1 MLSFIRIENY
11 AVIEALELE
20 FGPGLSVLTGETGAG
35 KSILV
40 DALGLAL
47 GDRADAGAV
56 RHGSARAEVNA
67 VFDCPRGHPAIA
79 WLSER
84 GLEDGDSCSLR
95 RTVSAEGRSRA
106 FVNNRPVS
114 LQDLRAL
121 GGRLV
126 DIHGQHAHQSLL
138 ASATQRKLLD
148 AHAGL
153 EGQAGATASAF
164 AAWRTAA
171 ADLKTQRESAAD
183 RSSRL
188 ELLRFELGEIDAL
201 DLTDD
206 EPARL
211 RAERERLANI
221 DRLVHGLSTA
231 LEHLY
236 ENETMSAHAGLVR
249 AHQALAA
256 IVEHDPE
263 LDEPCGQLGAAEI
276 EVNEVATTLLRY
288 RDRLEADPQ
297 RLEHL
302 NQRLNRIRTLA
313 RRHGVDE
320 TELAATAERLRRE
333 IGGLDASEQSLA
345 ALNER
350 VERAA
355 DDYRELAGALS
366 EERRRGALKLAEEV
380 SAQLRELGLPHGEF
394 RVAAGTRNGD
404 ATGIDRIEFEVRL
417 NPGLPFGALNRVA
430 SGGELSRIGLALEV
444 VATGA
449 SPIPTYVF
457 DEVDA
462 GIGGGVAEIVGRR
475 LGEIAV
481 HRQVLCVT
489 HLPQVASQGTEH
501 YRVTKHTDGSTSLAR
516 VHRLRGEERVEEL
529 SRMLGGLEITATVRA
544 HAEEMMERSS
554 SREPAT

>member
-56 RHGSARAEVNA
+56 RHGSSRAEISA
-67 VFDCPRGHPAIA
+67 VFDCPNGHPAIE

-84 GLEDGDSCSLR
+84 GLDDEDSCTLR
-95 RTVSAEGRSRA
+95 RTVGAEGRSRA

-121 GGRLV
+121 GAHLV

-138 ASATQRKLLD
+138 ASATQRQLLD

-153 EGQAGATASAF
+153 ERQAGDTAAAF
-164 AAWRTAA
+164 AAWRAAA
-171 ADLKTQRESAAD
+171 ADLRSQRDNAAD
-183 RSSRL
+183 RESRL
-188 ELLRFELGEIDAL
+188 ELLRYELGEIEAL
-201 DLTDD
+201 GLGDD

-211 RAERERLANI
+211 HAERERLANV

-236 ENETMSAHAGLVR
+236 ENETLSAHMGLVR

-256 IVEHDPE
+256 IVEHDSE
-263 LDEPCGQLGAAEI
+263 LDEPHTQLGAAEI
-276 EVNEVATTLLRY
+276 EVNEIATTLLRY
-288 RDRLEADPQ
+288 RDRLEADPE
-297 RLEHL
+297 RLEYL
-302 NQRLNRIRTLA
+302 NQRLNRVRTLA

-320 TELAATAERLRRE
+320 TELTATADRLRRE
-333 IGGLDASEQSLA
+333 IDSLDASELSLA

-350 VERAA
+350 VEQAA
-355 DDYRELAGALS
+355 GDYRELAEALS
-366 EERRRGALKLAEEV
+366 EGRRQGADRLADEV
-380 SAQLRELGLPHGEF
+380 TAQLRELGLPHGEL
-394 RVAAGTRNGD
+394 RVAVSSKNGD
-404 ATGIDRIEFEVRL
+404 ATGVDRIEFEVQL

-475 LGEIAV
+475 LREIAV

-501 YRVTKHTDGSTSLAR
+501 YRVTKHTDSSTSLAR
-516 VHRLRGEERVEEL
+516 VRRLSGEERVEEL
-529 SRMLGGLEITATVRA
+529 SRMLGGLDITATVRA
-544 HAEEMMERSS
+544 HAEEMMERSA
-554 SREPAT
+554 SREPAP

>member
-47 GDRADAGAV
+47 GDRADSGAV
-56 RHGSARAEVNA
+56 RHGSSRAEISA
-67 VFDCPRGHPAIA
+67 VFDCPNGHPAID
-79 WLSER
+79 WLCER
-84 GLEDGDSCSLR
+84 GLEDEDACSLR

-121 GGRLV
+121 GARLV

-138 ASATQRKLLD
+138 ASAAQRELLD
-148 AHAGL
+148 SHAGL
-153 EGQAGATASAF
+153 KGQAGETAAAF
-164 AAWRTAA
+164 AAWRAA
-171 ADLKTQRESAAD
+171 AAELQTQRDSAAD

-188 ELLRFELGEIDAL
+188 ELLRFELGEIEAL
-201 DLTDD
+201 GLGDD

-211 RAERERLANI
+211 RAERERLANV

-236 ENETMSAHAGLVR
+236 ENESMSAHTGLVR

-256 IVEHDPE
+256 IVEHDSE
-263 LDEPCGQLGAAEI
+263 LDEPHAELRAAEI

-288 RDRLEADPQ
+288 RDRLEADPE
-297 RLEHL
+297 RLEYL
-302 NQRLNRIRTLA
+302 NQRLNRIRGLA
-313 RRHGVDE
+313 RRHSVEE
-320 TELAATAERLRRE
+320 TELTATAERLQGE
-333 IGGLDASEQSLA
+333 IDRLGASEESLA

-350 VERAA
+350 VRQAADKYRERA
-355 DDYRELAGALS
+355 EALS
-366 EERRRGALKLAEEV
+366 EGRRQGAIRLAAEV
-380 SAQLRELGLPHGEF
+380 SVQLRELGLPHGKF
-394 RVAAGTRNGD
+394 RVAVGAKNGD
-404 ATGIDRIEFEVRL
+404 ATGMDRIEFEVQL
-417 NPGLPFGALNRVA
+417 NPGLPFGPLNRVA

-449 SPIPTYVF
+449 SAIPTYVF

-475 LGEIAV
+475 LREIARR
-481 HRQVLCVT
+481 RQVLCVT
-489 HLPQVASQGTEH
+489 HLPQVASQGNDH
-501 YRVTKHTDGSTSLAR
+501 YRVTKHTDDSKSLAR
-516 VHRLRGEERVEEL
+516 VRHLSAEERVEEL
-529 SRMLGGLEITATVRA
+529 SRMLGGLEITATARA

-554 SREPAT
+554 SREPAP

>member
-40 DALGLAL
+40 DALGLTL

-56 RHGSARAEVNA
+56 RHGSSRAEVNA
-67 VFDCPRGHPAIA
+67 VFDCPNGHPAIE

-84 GLEDGDSCSLR
+84 GLEDEDSCTLR

-121 GGRLV
+121 GARLV

-138 ASATQRKLLD
+138 ASATQRQLLD
-148 AHAGL
+148 AYARL
-153 EGQAGATASAF
+153 ERQAGDTAAAF
-164 AAWRTAA
+164 AAWRAAA
-171 ADLKTQRESAAD
+171 ADLESQRDSAAD
-183 RSSRL
+183 RESRL
-188 ELLRFELGEIDAL
+188 ELLRYELGEIEAL
-201 DLTDD
+201 GLDDD

-211 RAERERLANI
+211 HAERERLANI

-236 ENETMSAHAGLVR
+236 ENEALSAHMGLVR

-256 IVEHDPE
+256 IVEHDSE
-263 LDEPCGQLGAAEI
+263 LDEPHAQLGAAEI
-276 EVNEVATTLLRY
+276 EVNEIATTLLRY
-288 RDRLEADPQ
+288 RDRLETDPE
-297 RLEHL
+297 RLEYL

-320 TELAATAERLRRE
+320 TELTATADRLRRE
-333 IGGLDASEQSLA
+333 IDSLDASEQSLA

-355 DDYRELAGALS
+355 GDYRDLAEALS
-366 EERRRGALKLAEEV
+366 EGRRQGAVRLADEV

-394 RVAAGTRNGD
+394 RVAVASKNGD
-404 ATGIDRIEFEVRL
+404 ATGVDRIEFEVQL

-449 SPIPTYVF
+449 LPIPTYVF

-475 LGEIAV
+475 LREIAV

-489 HLPQVASQGTEH
+489 HLPQVASQGAEH

-516 VHRLRGEERVEEL
+516 VRRLSGEERVEEL
-529 SRMLGGLEITATVRA
+529 SRMLGGLDITATVRA

-554 SREPAT
+554 SREPAP

>member
-20 FGPGLSVLTGETGAG
+20 FGPGFSVLTGETGAG

-40 DALGLAL
+40 DALGLTL

-56 RHGSARAEVNA
+56 RQGSSRAEISA
-67 VFDCPRGHPAIA
+67 VFDCPNGHPAIE
-79 WLSER
+79 WLRER
-84 GLEDGDSCSLR
+84 GLDDEDSCSLR
-95 RTVSAEGRSRA
+95 RTVTPEGRSRA

-121 GGRLV
+121 GARLV

-138 ASATQRKLLD
+138 ASATQRQLLD
-148 AHAGL
+148 AYAGL
-153 EGQAGATASAF
+153 ERQAGDTAAAF
-164 AAWRTAA
+164 AAWRAAA
-171 ADLKTQRESAAD
+171 ADLQTQRGSAAD
-183 RSSRL
+183 RNSRL
-188 ELLRFELGEIDAL
+188 ELLRFELGEIEAL
-201 DLTDD
+201 GLSDD
-206 EPARL
+206 EPVRL
-211 RAERERLANI
+211 YAERERLANV
-221 DRLVHGLSTA
+221 DRLVHGLSMA

-236 ENETMSAHAGLVR
+236 EDESLSAHAALVR

-263 LDEPCGQLGAAEI
+263 LDEPCAQLAAAEI
-276 EVNEVATTLLRY
+276 EVKETATTLLRY

-302 NQRLNRIRTLA
+302 NHRLNRIRTLA

-320 TELAATAERLRRE
+320 AQLSATAERLRRE
-333 IGGLDASEQSLA
+333 IESLDATEQSLA

-355 DDYRELAGALS
+355 DDYRDLARALS
-366 EERRRGALKLAEEV
+366 EGRSQGAGRLADAV
-380 SAQLRELGLPHGEF
+380 SVQLRELGLPHGEF
-394 RVAAGTRNGD
+394 RVATGSKTGD
-404 ATGIDRIEFEVRL
+404 ATGVDRIEFEVRL

-475 LGEIAV
+475 LRQIAM

-489 HLPQVASQGTEH
+489 HLAQVASQGTEH
-501 YRVTKHTDGSTSLAR
+501 YRVTKHTDGSTSHAR
-516 VHRLRGEERVEEL
+516 VRRLSGEERVEEL

-554 SREPAT
+554 S

>member
-11 AVIEALELE
+11 AVIDALELE

-40 DALGLAL
+40 DALGLTL

-56 RHGSARAEVNA
+56 RHGSSRAEISA
-67 VFDCPRGHPAIA
+67 VFDCPNGHPAVE
-79 WLSER
+79 WLLER
-84 GLEDGDSCSLR
+84 GLDDEDSCALR
-95 RTVSAEGRSRA
+95 RMVTAEGRSRA
-106 FVNNRPVS
+106 FVNNRPIS
-114 LQDLRAL
+114 LQDLRTL
-121 GGRLV
+121 GARLV

-138 ASATQRKLLD
+138 ASATQRQLLD

-153 EGQAGATASAF
+153 EGPARDTAAAF
-164 AAWRTAA
+164 AAWRAAA
-171 ADLKTQRESAAD
+171 ADLDAERDNAAD
-183 RSSRL
+183 RESRL
-188 ELLRFELGEIDAL
+188 ELLRYELREIEAL
-201 DLTDD
+201 GLSDS
-206 EPARL
+206 EPDQL
-211 RAERERLANI
+211 HAERKRLANV
-221 DRLVHGLSTA
+221 DRLVQGLSIA

-236 ENETMSAHAGLVR
+236 DNEAMSAHAGIVR

-276 EVNEVATTLLRY
+276 EVNEVAMTLLRY
-288 RDRLEADPQ
+288 RDQLEADPK

-320 TELAATAERLRRE
+320 AELTAVLDRLRQE
-333 IGGLDASEQSLA
+333 IDSLDASEQSLA
-345 ALNER
+345 ALSER

-355 DDYRELAGALS
+355 DDYRKLAQDLS
-366 EERRRGALKLAEEV
+366 EGRRHGAVRLADEV
-380 SAQLRELGLPHGEF
+380 SVQLRELGLPHGKF
-394 RVAAGTRNGD
+394 RVATGSKNGD
-404 ATGIDRIEFEVRL
+404 ATGVDRIEFEVQL
-417 NPGLPFGALNRVA
+417 NPGLPFGALSRVA

-475 LGEIAV
+475 LRQIAA

-489 HLPQVASQGTEH
+489 HLAQVASQGAEH
-501 YRVTKHTDGSTSLAR
+501 YRVTKQTDGSTSHVR
-516 VHRLRGEERVEEL
+516 VCRLRDSERVEEL
-529 SRMLGGLEITATVRA
+529 SRMLGGIEITETVRA

-554 SREPAT
+554 SREPAA

>member
-1 MLSFIRIENY
+1 MRSGSLS
-11 AVIEALELE
+11 AT
-20 FGPGLSVLTGETGAG
+20 GPM
-35 KSILV
+35 
-40 DALGLAL
+40 
-47 GDRADAGAV
+47 RGAV
-56 RHGSARAEVNA
+56 RHGNSRAEISA
-67 VFDCPRGHPAIA
+67 VFDCPNGHPAIE

-84 GLEDGDSCSLR
+84 GLEDEDSCSLR

-121 GGRLV
+121 GARLV

-138 ASATQRKLLD
+138 ASATQRELLD
-148 AHAGL
+148 AYAGL
-153 EGQAGATASAF
+153 ERQAGDTAAAF
-164 AAWRTAA
+164 AAWRAAA
-171 ADLKTQRESAAD
+171 ADLDAQRDSAAD

-188 ELLRFELGEIDAL
+188 ELLRFEFGEIEAL
-201 DLTDD
+201 GLGDD
-206 EPARL
+206 EPVRL
-211 RAERERLANI
+211 RAERERLANV

-236 ENETMSAHAGLVR
+236 ENETVSAHMGLVR

-256 IVEHDPE
+256 IVEHDSE
-263 LDEPCGQLGAAEI
+263 LDEPHAQLGTAEI
-276 EVNEVATTLLRY
+276 EVNEIATTLLRY
-288 RDRLEADPQ
+288 RDRLEADPEQ
-297 RLEHL
+297 LEYL

-320 TELAATAERLRRE
+320 TQLTAAAERLQGE
-333 IGGLDASEQSLA
+333 IDKLDASEQSLA

-350 VERAA
+350 VKQAA
-355 DDYRELAGALS
+355 DDYRELAQALS
-366 EERRRGALKLAEEV
+366 EGRRQGAVRLADEV

-394 RVAAGTRNGD
+394 RVAVGSKSGD
-404 ATGIDRIEFEVRL
+404 ATGVDRIEFEVRL

-475 LGEIAV
+475 LREIAAQ
-481 HRQVLCVT
+481 RQVLCVT
-489 HLPQVASQGTEH
+489 HLPQVASQGTDH
-501 YRVTKHTDGSTSLAR
+501 YRVTKHTDGSTSRAR
-516 VHRLRGEERVEEL
+516 VRCLRGEERVEEL
-529 SRMLGGLEITATVRA
+529 SRMLGGLEITETVRA

-554 SREPAT
+554 SREPAP

>member
-56 RHGSARAEVNA
+56 RHGSARAEVSA
-67 VFDCPRGHPAIA
+67 VFDCPDGHPAIE
-79 WLSER
+79 WLGER
-84 GLEDGDSCSLR
+84 GLDDENSCSLR
-95 RTVSAEGRSRA
+95 RTVTAEGRSRA

-138 ASATQRKLLD
+138 ASATQRQLLD
-148 AHAGL
+148 AYAGL
-153 EGQAGATASAF
+153 EGRARDTAAAF
-164 AAWRTAA
+164 AAWRAA
-171 ADLKTQRESAAD
+171 TADLRTQRESAAD
-183 RSSRL
+183 RNSRL

-201 DLTDD
+201 ELGND

-211 RAERERLANI
+211 HTERERLANV

-236 ENETMSAHAGLVR
+236 ENESMSVHTGLVR
-249 AHQALAA
+249 AHRALAA
-256 IVEHDPE
+256 IVEHDPA

-276 EVNEVATTLLRY
+276 EVNEVAITLLRY
-288 RDRLEADPQ
+288 RDRLEADPE
-297 RLEHL
+297 RLEYL

-320 TELAATAERLRRE
+320 TQLTETAGQLRRE
-333 IGGLDASEQSLA
+333 IGSLDASGRSLA
-345 ALNER
+345 ALDEH
-350 VERAA
+350 VDRAA
-355 DDYRELAGALS
+355 DDYRELAQALS
-366 EERRRGALKLAEEV
+366 EKRKQGALKLADEV
-380 SAQLRELGLPHGEF
+380 CAQLGELGLPHGEF
-394 RVAAGTRNGD
+394 RVSATRKDGD
-404 ATGIDRIEFEVRL
+404 ATGMDRIEFEVRL

-475 LGEIAV
+475 LREIAV

-489 HLPQVASQGTEH
+489 HLPQVASQGAEH
-501 YRVTKHTDGSTSLAR
+501 YRVTKHSDGSTSVAGVR
-516 VHRLRGEERVEEL
+516 RLSGEERIEEL
-529 SRMLGGLEITATVRA
+529 SRMLGGLEITETVRA

-554 SREPAT
+554 SRKPAA